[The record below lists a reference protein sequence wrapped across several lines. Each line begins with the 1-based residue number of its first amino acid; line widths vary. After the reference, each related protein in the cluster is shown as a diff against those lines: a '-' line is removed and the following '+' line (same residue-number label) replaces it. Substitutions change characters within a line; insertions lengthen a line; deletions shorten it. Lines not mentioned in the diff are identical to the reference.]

1 MNFMCEH
8 KPAQRR
14 AMRLS
19 SRITAPRWIKQMAN
33 PQTDT
38 HAREQTKRDEQARKN
53 GEAARAGVDRL
64 ADFRQQATE
73 DAWKSMRGSVE
84 AASQG
89 VQNASDRF
97 ARTLGYSGEE
107 GERLAGQSGQ
117 NVDAI
122 TKCGTVLT
130 QAYQDTSRD
139 WYGLAQR
146 QLQRNLE
153 GLSKLA
159 HCRSVQ
165 EFATV
170 QSGLIRE
177 SLQHMVEDSRSIAEI
192 SLRAVNDA
200 SKALAGP
207 AQGNA
212 AVDWRHGH
220 RCMPRV
226 SNLPQ
231 RCGSWRKGR
240 TRSRAPAPPTE
251 NSRGQSC
258 RMERTNLE
266 SRKSP
271 KPKSRGFGKTL
282 PRSSSPLKRHEW
294 RWCLRTQ

>member
-8 KPAQRR
+8 KPAQRW

-19 SRITAPRWIKQMAN
+19 SRTTAPLWIKQMAN

-53 GEAARAGVDRL
+53 GEAARAGVEKL
-64 ADFRQQATE
+64 ADFRQQVTE

-84 AASQG
+84 AASQE

-107 GERLAGQSGQ
+107 GERLARQSGQ

-122 TKCGTVLT
+122 TKFGTVLT
-130 QAYQDTSRD
+130 QALQDTSRD
-139 WYGLAQR
+139 WYGLAQK

-165 EFATV
+165 DLAAA

-177 SLQHMVEDSRSIAEI
+177 SLQAMVEDTSSIVGI
-192 SLRAVNDA
+192 SLRAVDEA
-200 SKALAGP
+200 RRAVAGTAQERTVQGRSSALA
-207 AQGNA
+207 
-212 AVDWRHGH
+212 
-220 RCMPRV
+220 
-226 SNLPQ
+226 S
-231 RCGSWRKGR
+231 
-240 TRSRAPAPPTE
+240 
-251 NSRGQSC
+251 
-258 RMERTNLE
+258 
-266 SRKSP
+266 
-271 KPKSRGFGKTL
+271 
-282 PRSSSPLKRHEW
+282 
-294 RWCLRTQ
+294 